1 MGPGS
6 PQVNAARLRGRVA
19 GSCYRGAMEKDK
31 DKDKDKAEAP
41 KPAAGHWINPV
52 FLTGNNPG
60 RTVRSGIVSRRTKK
74 ADQPK

>member
-19 GSCYRGAMEKDK
+19 GSCYIGAMEKDK
-31 DKDKDKAEAP
+31 DKDKTDAP
-41 KPAAGHWINPV
+41 KPVAGHWINPV

-60 RTVRSGIVSRRTKK
+60 RTVRSGIVIRRTKK

>member
-1 MGPGS
+1 
-6 PQVNAARLRGRVA
+6 
-19 GSCYRGAMEKDK
+19 MEKDK

-60 RTVRSGIVSRRTKK
+60 RTVRSGIVIRRTKK

>member
-31 DKDKDKAEAP
+31 DKDKAEAP
-41 KPAAGHWINPV
+41 KPAADHWINPV

-60 RTVRSGIVSRRTKK
+60 RTVRSGIVIRRPKK
-74 ADQPK
+74 DDQPK